1 MAHQGTA
8 VGRSGRSFGAGWSGR
23 SLGAS
28 IFNEA
33 TIFCCCREQVTMAEG
48 ARGSDRFQVKR
59 VDHSDIDGEDVNYDS
74 DVIEV
79 STFIGFLFSFSS
91 SR

>member
-1 MAHQGTA
+1 
-8 VGRSGRSFGAGWSGR
+8 
-23 SLGAS
+23 
-28 IFNEA
+28 
-33 TIFCCCREQVTMAEG
+33 MAEG